1 MISLGG
7 MEQQGI
13 LLIQAIGRIA
23 AITLSIIGQKA
34 SVETQLLPKTSNEVV
49 VIFLNLLCQ
58 G

>member
-1 MISLGG
+1 

-23 AITLSIIGQKA
+23 AITLSKIGQKA
-34 SVETQLLPKTSNEVV
+34 SVGTQLLPKINNEVV